1 MIKARI
7 HVLMTYKNG
16 CKTEDGNYME
26 NLIFKDNKEAV
37 KWFLETFGPYSEECA
52 SVRGGL

>member
-1 MIKARI
+1 
-7 HVLMTYKNG
+7 MTYKNG
-16 CKTEDGNYME
+16 CKTVCEDYTE
-26 NLIFKDNKEAV
+26 NLSFKSSKEAV

>member
-16 CKTEDGNYME
+16 CKTVCEDYTE
-26 NLIFKDNKEAV
+26 NLSFKSSKEAV